1 MTSLKESKV
10 SPIFNSPPNPH
21 PPPKSYE
28 GRLIRENDAV
38 AAVFRAIS
46 KSQGLRRFKTANF
59 KGKSSLFESEHL
71 QIGYKS

>member
-1 MTSLKESKV
+1 MASLKESKI
-10 SPIFNSPPNPH
+10 SPIFANPPNLR

-28 GRLIRENDAV
+28 GREIRENDAIGT
-38 AAVFRAIS
+38 FLRAIS

-59 KGKSSLFESEHL
+59 KGKSSLFENEHL